1 MEAKTRVLIVDDNI
15 SLAKTLSLIL
25 IQKGFDAI
33 TANSGSEALELVSTN
48 QEIDVVF
55 MDIKMPIMNGV
66 ETFRKLKEK
75 IPNATVIMMTA
86 YAVEDLIEEA
96 IREGAY
102 GVIHKPIDID
112 NSIRLIEDAKEKR
125 DGAFILIVDDDS
137 GNLATFKNI
146 LVHKGYEV
154 LTSSNGSEAIELA
167 RQNNFDII
175 FLDLKLPTING
186 FETYLKIR
194 ESKPDVI
201 TVLITGHF
209 DTMEDTIRQ
218 ALLSSVYTCL
228 RKPLD
233 MPKVLTLIDELM
245 EMKASGGRHL
255 D

>member
-1 MEAKTRVLIVDDNI
+1 MGSKTSVLIVDDNL
-15 SLAKTLSLIL
+15 SLTRTLSLIL
-25 IQKGFDAI
+25 VQKGYEAF
-33 TANSGSEALELVSTN
+33 TANSGSEALELVSN
-48 QEIDVVF
+48 KQDIDVVL

-66 ETFRKLKEK
+66 ETFKKMKERV
-75 IPNATVIMMTA
+75 PNASVIMMTA
-86 YAVEDLIEEA
+86 YAVEDLIQEA

-112 NSIRLIEDAKEKR
+112 NSIGLIEQAKEKR

-137 GNLATFKNI
+137 GNLTTFKNI
-146 LVHKGYEV
+146 LIQKGYKV
-154 LTSSNGSEAIELA
+154 LTSTDGSEAVDIA
-167 RQNNFDII
+167 VQNDFDII
-175 FLDLKLPTING
+175 FLDLKLPTLNG

-233 MPKVLTLIDELM
+233 MPKVLTLIDELI
-245 EMKASGGRHL
+245 EIRASGGRRV

>member
-1 MEAKTRVLIVDDNI
+1 MEAKTSVLIVDDNI

-33 TANSGSEALELVSTN
+33 TANSGSEALELVSTKP
-48 QEIDVVF
+48 EIDVVL

-66 ETFRKLKEK
+66 ETFKKMKEK

-86 YAVEDLIEEA
+86 YAVEDLIQEA

-102 GVIHKPIDID
+102 GVIHKPIDIED
-112 NSIRLIEDAKEKR
+112 SIRLIENAKEKR

-137 GNLATFKNI
+137 GSLITFKNI
-146 LVHKGYEV
+146 LIKKGYKV
-154 LTSSNGSEAIELA
+154 LTSTDGDEAIDIA
-167 RQNNFDII
+167 TQNNFDII

-233 MPKVLTLIDELM
+233 MPKVLTLIDELI
-245 EMKASGGRHL
+245 EMRLSGGRQL

>member
-1 MEAKTRVLIVDDNI
+1 MEAKTSVLIVDDNI

-25 IQKGFDAI
+25 IQKGFDAT
-33 TANSGSEALELVSTN
+33 TANSGSEALELVSSK
-48 QEIDVVF
+48 QDIDVVL

-66 ETFRKLKEK
+66 ETFKKMKET

-86 YAVEDLIEEA
+86 YAVEDLIQEA

-102 GVIHKPIDID
+102 GVIHKPIDIED
-112 NSIRLIEDAKEKR
+112 SIRLIEDAKEKR

-137 GNLATFKNI
+137 GSLITFKNI
-146 LVHKGYEV
+146 LEKKGYKV
-154 LTSSNGSEAIELA
+154 LTSTDGSEAIDIAVE
-167 RQNNFDII
+167 NNFDII

-186 FETYLKIR
+186 FEAYLKIR
-194 ESKPDVI
+194 ESKPNVI

-233 MPKVLTLIDELM
+233 MPKVLTLIDELI
-245 EMKASGGRHL
+245 EMRSSGGRQL

>member
-1 MEAKTRVLIVDDNI
+1 MEAKTSVLIVDDNI

-25 IQKGFDAI
+25 NQKGFDAI
-33 TANSGSEALELVSTN
+33 TANSGSEALELVSTK
-48 QEIDVVF
+48 QDIDVVL
-55 MDIKMPIMNGV
+55 MDIKMPVMNGV
-66 ETFRKLKEK
+66 ETFKKMKEK
-75 IPNATVIMMTA
+75 IPTATVIMMTA

-102 GVIHKPIDID
+102 GVIHKPIDIE
-112 NSIRLIEDAKEKR
+112 NSIRLIENVKEKK

-137 GNLATFKNI
+137 GNLTTFKNI
-146 LVHKGYEV
+146 LIQKGYEV
-154 LTSSNGSEAIELA
+154 LTTDDGTEAVELSKK
-167 RQNNFDII
+167 NNFDII

-186 FETYLKIR
+186 FEAYLKIR
-194 ESKPDVI
+194 ENKPDVV

-209 DTMEDTIRQ
+209 DTMEDTIKQ

-245 EMKASGGRHL
+245 KMKASGGL
-255 D
+255 QID